1 MVTICMSCFRTGDT
15 GKEHRTNKLLPTG
28 RAQGR
33 SKGDTTCLTTSQSP
47 SHWHPSWM
55 NKVCTTRKDF
65 ELEWLAKDNLETNPI
80 TIKPDISSHATE
92 QFFWVSLPYCSPPRC
107 PFPIKSLALSA
118 HVSPRTVHFWVLDR
132 SPVLGPRRDLPSWN
146 ITSDIWVSFKS

>member
-55 NKVCTTRKDF
+55 NKVCTTRKDS
-65 ELEWLAKDNLETNPI
+65 ESERLAKDNLETNPI
-80 TIKPDISSHATE
+80 TIKPGSHMAE
-92 QFFWVSLPYCSPPRC
+92 QFSWVPLSYC
-107 PFPIKSLALSA
+107 SLALC
-118 HVSPRTVHFWVLDR
+118 
-132 SPVLGPRRDLPSWN
+132 LGTLSQLNLLFCQYMCLLRQFISEC
-146 ITSDIWVSFKS
+146 